1 MDCARLIG
9 EVEMR
14 FPALLCSLFFIG
26 CQHGAMSS
34 RAEDSSKEAA
44 KPAAMIAPEVVI
56 DALTARS
63 DPAPKISP
71 AVVKGLKALGAKT
84 SVRGASSKM
93 RVRDLS
99 CVMDPSRPEGPV
111 TRCEFFDELARRQ
124 IKRSGPAAEDMRML
138 LSGLPVSRG
147 DSGAATPWLECESG
161 FGLDTCTVGALVDDE
176 GP

>member
-1 MDCARLIG
+1 
-9 EVEMR
+9 MR
-14 FPALLCSLFFIG
+14 FPGLLCLLLLIG

-34 RAEDSSKEAA
+34 RAEDSSAGAA
-44 KPAAMIAPEVVI
+44 IPTAVIASEVVV
-56 DALTARS
+56 DALTAR
-63 DPAPKISP
+63 PAPAPRTSP

-84 SVRGASSKM
+84 SVRGSSRKM